1 VTLKTLNQVASVAS
15 DTLTPGAKAG
25 LGFTYRMSSRTGDWV
40 VNRVKEV
47 GFAATSGLIKEGDA
61 LVSVDGR

>member
-1 VTLKTLNQVASVAS
+1 LASVAS

-25 LGFTYRMSSRTGDWV
+25 LGFTYRLSTRTGDWV
-40 VNRVKEV
+40 VNRVKDG
-47 GFAATSGLIKEGDA
+47 GFAASSGLIREGDA